1 MKSLVLPEVSS
12 RALFFRFLE
21 VGLSGFGGVMPIAH
35 RSLVERHQWLSEA
48 EFTEMLSMAQ
58 VLPGPNIVN
67 ITIMVGRKFG
77 GWRGALAAFCG
88 LLLMPMV
95 IVILLAVV
103 YARLSDLAVV
113 QHAFTG
119 VAASASGL
127 VLAMGFK
134 MARAVPR
141 GIAMMAIALI
151 AFVAIGV
158 LRLPLMWVLAAMA
171 PVAIA
176 IAWMTRTR

>member
-1 MKSLVLPEVSS
+1 
-12 RALFFRFLE
+12 
-21 VGLSGFGGVMPIAH
+21 MPIAH
-35 RSLVERHQWLSEA
+35 RSLVERHQWLSES

-158 LRLPLMWVLAAMA
+158 LRLPLMWVLGAMA
-171 PVAIA
+171 PVSIA
-176 IAWMTRTR
+176 VAWVTRTR